1 MGSFRITLEVYAH
14 LPDGGLG
21 TVGEP
26 MPALLPTVPDTRQTG
41 SDYRK

>member
-1 MGSFRITLEVYAH
+1 MTLEVYAH

-21 TVGEP
+21 TVGER
-26 MPALLPTVPDTRQTG
+26 MPALLPTVPDTRQTA